1 MKKKVTA
8 EVYMDIKN
16 DYYKKIYAIDL
27 IAMTYGL
34 KISTVKSVIYSKS
47 YEDYLQRRKNIKKV
61 SVKIDKSLKPI
72 SISRSSSCSGFDIL
86 FVLVLFCIGYFI
98 GWLLV
103 N

>member
-8 EVYMDIKN
+8 EVYIDVKN

-34 KISTVKSVIYSKS
+34 KVSTVKAIIYSKS
-47 YEDYLQRRKNIKKV
+47 YADYLQRRKNIKKV
-61 SVKIDKSLKPI
+61 SVKIDKNLKPI
-72 SISRSSSCSGFDIL
+72 SLSTGFSCSYSAIL
-86 FVLVLFCIGYFI
+86 FVVALFCLGYFLA
-98 GWLLV
+98 WLF